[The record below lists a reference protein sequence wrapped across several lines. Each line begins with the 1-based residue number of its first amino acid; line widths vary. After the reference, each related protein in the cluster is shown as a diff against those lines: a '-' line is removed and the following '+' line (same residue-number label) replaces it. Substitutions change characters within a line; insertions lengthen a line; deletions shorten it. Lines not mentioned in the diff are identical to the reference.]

1 MFTYQDQKELNADGV
16 QNWFR
21 KYSELFSVYRVEG
34 QGGLKD
40 KLAAFYHTEDFGRTE
55 LDDLASRCL
64 SEKEVMARL
73 RVNPDLDVPNYDRIY
88 MNLVEKLAS
97 QAFIELMER
106 GALEGITLIDG
117 ELPAIAQQQFDAL
130 VNEARSVQQRAVSA
144 AERKADADADLKAFA
159 DQYSVERSEHLRPKG
174 GVVTLAGQTIPWVE
188 FQNKFNAAVA
198 AGFIK

>member
-40 KLAAFYHTEDFGRTE
+40 KLAAFYHTEDFGRIE

-144 AERKADADADLKAFA
+144 AERKAAADADLKAFA
-159 DQYSVERSEHLRPKG
+159 DHYRMERSEHLRPRG
-174 GVVTLAGQTIPWVE
+174 GVVTLAGETMPWVE

>member
-34 QGGLKD
+34 QGGLKE

-55 LDDLASRCL
+55 LDNLASRCL

-73 RVNPDLDVPNYDRIY
+73 RVDPDLDVPNYDRIY

-97 QAFIELMER
+97 QAFVELTKR
-106 GALEGITLIDG
+106 RALEDITLIDG

-144 AERKADADADLKAFA
+144 AEQKANQDTQLKDFA
-159 DQYSVERSEHLRPKG
+159 DKYSRERMDNLRPKG
-174 GVVTLAGQTIPWVE
+174 GVVILAGQTMPWAE
-188 FQNKFNAAVA
+188 FQNKLNLAVA
-198 AGFIK
+198 AGFIR